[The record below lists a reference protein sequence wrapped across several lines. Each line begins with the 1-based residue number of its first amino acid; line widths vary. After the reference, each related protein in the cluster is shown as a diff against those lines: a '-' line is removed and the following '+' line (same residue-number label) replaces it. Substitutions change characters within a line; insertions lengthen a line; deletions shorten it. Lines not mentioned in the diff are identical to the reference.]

1 MQVAATCPKCGS
13 GTLLEVSSVEQPEYV
28 SCPDCGHRFLREPTI
43 GNAPDGAVSTG
54 PEPHDGD
61 ELDWGDTEGE
71 DDYVVLYPTTNR
83 PQIAGLMLLLAALLM
98 LTTVVLMNGTLGDA
112 TRVEGTT
119 AKANQMMEQTGMQSE
134 EEIDETFVRSILRAG
149 IIWELFCTV
158 LATAGGVLVLM
169 RQNYTLVLAGCA
181 AAIVGMGTF
190 MLATLFGAIAL
201 YLVLQSRPEFG
212 IVEEESW

>member
-1 MQVAATCPKCGS
+1 MQVAATCPECGS
-13 GTLLEVSSVEQPEYV
+13 GAQLEVSSVEQAVYV
-28 SCPDCGHRFLREPTI
+28 GCPDCGPRFLWDSAD
-43 GNAPDGAVSTG
+43 GDAPGETVGAG
-54 PEPHDGD
+54 PEPGDDD
-61 ELDWGDTEGE
+61 ELDWGSAEGG

-112 TRVEGTT
+112 TRIDGTT

-134 EEIDETFVRSILRAG
+134 EEFDEAFVRSVLRAG

-212 IVEEESW
+212 IIEEESW

>member
-13 GTLLEVSSVEQPEYV
+13 GSLLEVSSVEQSEYV
-28 SCPDCGHRFLREPTI
+28 SCPDCSHRFLREPT
-43 GNAPDGAVSTG
+43 GSDAPDGVTG
-54 PEPHDGD
+54 TGSEPYDED
-61 ELDWGDTEGE
+61 ELDWGDAGEG

-134 EEIDETFVRSILRAG
+134 DEFDEAFVRSVLRAG

-212 IVEEESW
+212 IIEEESW

>member
-1 MQVAATCPKCGS
+1 MQVAATCPECGS
-13 GTLLEVSSVEQPEYV
+13 GTQLEVSSVEQAEYV
-28 SCPDCGHRFLREPTI
+28 GCPACGHRFLWDSAD
-43 GNAPDGAVSTG
+43 GGAPGETVGAG
-54 PEPHDGD
+54 PEPGDDD
-61 ELDWGDTEGE
+61 ELDWGSAEGG

-83 PQIAGLMLLLAALLM
+83 PQIAGLMLLLAALVM
-98 LTTVVLMNGTLGDA
+98 LTTVALTNGTL
-112 TRVEGTT
+112 
-119 AKANQMMEQTGMQSE
+119 ANPKSVDNITDLTNEWMEQYGMQSE
-134 EEIDETFVRSILRAG
+134 EEIDEELIRSVLRAG

-212 IVEEESW
+212 IIEEESW

>member
-1 MQVAATCPKCGS
+1 
-13 GTLLEVSSVEQPEYV
+13 
-28 SCPDCGHRFLREPTI
+28 
-43 GNAPDGAVSTG
+43 
-54 PEPHDGD
+54 
-61 ELDWGDTEGE
+61 
-71 DDYVVLYPTTNR
+71 
-83 PQIAGLMLLLAALLM
+83 
-98 LTTVVLMNGTLGDA
+98 
-112 TRVEGTT
+112 TT

-134 EEIDETFVRSILRAG
+134 EEIDETFVRSVLRAG

>member
-1 MQVAATCPKCGS
+1 MQVAATCPECGS
-13 GTLLEVSSVEQPEYV
+13 GTQLEVSSVEQAEYV
-28 SCPDCGHRFLREPTI
+28 SCPDCGHRFLWESA
-43 GNAPDGAVSTG
+43 GGGAPGETVSAG
-54 PEPHDGD
+54 PEPGDDD
-61 ELDWGDTEGE
+61 ELDWGSAEGG

-119 AKANQMMEQTGMQSE
+119 AKANQMLGQTGMQSE
-134 EEIDETFVRSILRAG
+134 EEIDEAFVRSVLRAG

-201 YLVLQSRPEFG
+201 YLVLQSRSEFG
-212 IVEEESW
+212 IIEEESW